1 MKSFSLMWPGG
12 RNSLLYTAWLMTL
25 LAIPLLSI
33 YGRTLEHNLFAQIS
47 RELFALLMVILF
59 TGAVILYT
67 ITLFRARP
75 DARAWHL
82 LWVGALCLYLYQDL
96 PDVEKIH
103 VVLFGSL
110 GFLCRKLFQ
119 LPWALLGCATIS
131 MGDELL
137 QHFLVDRVG
146 DIRDVGINLF
156 SACLG
161 IFLSSLL
168 MPGKR
173 QKKR

>member
-1 MKSFSLMWPGG
+1 MKSFSPQRPGDSK
-12 RNSLLYTAWLMTL
+12 SLIYCLWLLTL

-33 YGRTLEHNLFAQIS
+33 YGRTLEHNLFVQIS
-47 RELFALLMVILF
+47 REIFALLMAIVF
-59 TGAVILYT
+59 TGAVIIYAV
-67 ITLFRARP
+67 TLLRSGLDSRAV
-75 DARAWHL
+75 HL

-110 GFLCRKLFQ
+110 GFLSRKLFQ
-119 LPWALLGCATIS
+119 LRWALLGCTTIS
-131 MGDELL
+131 IGDEVL

-146 DIRDVGINLF
+146 DMRDVGINLF

-168 MPGKR
+168 TPR
-173 QKKR
+173 KKRNNN